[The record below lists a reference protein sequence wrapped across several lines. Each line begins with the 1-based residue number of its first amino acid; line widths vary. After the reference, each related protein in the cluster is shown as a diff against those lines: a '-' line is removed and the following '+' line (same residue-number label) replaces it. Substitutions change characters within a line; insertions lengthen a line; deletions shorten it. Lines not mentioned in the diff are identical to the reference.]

1 MELLIRIVNGEP
13 FEHPIFIENFVQA
26 FPDVDTNNLPPEFAR
41 FERIPKPQLVYDVLN
56 SPDPT
61 YQWVNG
67 VVKDVWDIRPMTVE
81 EKIEKQNQTKGMW
94 AIKKFYSWNFDELTC
109 TFQPPTPKPD
119 DGKDYR
125 WNEEQLAWIEIT

>member
-1 MELLIRIVNGEP
+1 MELLIRIVNSEP

-26 FPDVDTNNLPPEFAR
+26 FPNVDTNNLPPEFAR
-41 FERIPKPQLVYDVLN
+41 FERIPRPQLVYDVLN
-56 SPDPT
+56 SPEPT

-67 VVKDVWDIRPMTVE
+67 IVKDVWDIRPMTVE
-81 EKIEKQNQTKGMW
+81 EKTEKQNQTKAMW
-94 AIKKFYSWNFDELTC
+94 AIKRFYSWNFDESTC